1 MTKHLEIAS
10 TMALAY
16 RFSGF
21 ELDCRTRDLRRGHRS
36 IAMPA
41 RCFECLHHLILMRER
56 AVSRDELAQAVFGR
70 TNVSDAQLGQV
81 VLRARRVLGDDGHKQ
96 NFIRTV
102 PRYGFRWLAEVEEIE
117 TSSEPLA
124 TLPPTMSASPQRH
137 VQYQSV
143 SVALLVVAAA
153 TWALL
158 EEVPFT
164 PPLET
169 VEQALVESQEDFVAG
184 HNQHGLVALDHM
196 LEAQGSRLDARGRA
210 RALVQRGRFEIRL
223 GRHADAERDF
233 SNAILLLDAE
243 ADPVL
248 LGRAYNARGVAQ
260 SALGLFGGARQ
271 DFGRARKLLARKGEL
286 RSVGWVDSNLGMLR
300 RLSVG
305 PRDSQAAGGGVSDDA
320 HHHPVE
326 PTQDPIE
333 ELDTFLGDATGEGL
347 FGRSRH
353 LAAEVELAAH
363 NREQLEWPQAQ
374 RHAARAW
381 ALRSEAR
388 AAEERSALFVSVAK
402 TLLGSGRLR
411 DARALLADSSGLTH
425 DDGHLDALRAEL
437 AWRSGDS
444 ATALAFADRA
454 LSSAIPDTEPA
465 ELLRMQRQRLEL
477 VSATDAPSR
486 GRITAPPR
494 EDESVDAWLVRALA
508 AQSHGLALDAGT
520 AYRQAVS
527 RAEEDHS
534 PAQVVAVAK
543 SYLPWLIDQRAF
555 AQAREL
561 VDRLDGWTAHDYD
574 AALVVLSAAQAT
586 GDWQRARAAALNAR
600 RLAGERWRPILPDA
614 SLTRPGPSG
623 SRLPSPIH

>member
-10 TMALAY
+10 TMPLAY

-96 NFIRTV
+96 SFIRTV

-117 TSSEPLA
+117 TSSEPLP
-124 TLPPTMSASPQRH
+124 TLPPKMSASPQRH

-143 SVALLVVAAA
+143 SIAVLVVAAA
-153 TWALL
+153 AWVLFGK
-158 EEVPFT
+158 VPFT

-169 VEQALVESQEDFVAG
+169 VEQALVESQEDFAAG
-184 HNQHGLVALDHM
+184 RNQHGLVVLDHM
-196 LEAQGSRLDARGRA
+196 LEAQGSRLDVRGRA

-233 SNAILLLDAE
+233 SSAILLLDAE

-248 LGRAYNARGVAQ
+248 LGRAYNGRGVAQ
-260 SALGLFGGARQ
+260 SALGMVGRARQ
-271 DFGRARKLLARKGEL
+271 DFGRARVLLTRKGEL
-286 RSVGWVDSNLGMLR
+286 RSVAWVDSNLGMLR
-300 RLSVG
+300 RRSVG
-305 PRDSQAAGGGVSDDA
+305 LRDSQGAGDGVSGA
-320 HHHPVE
+320 HPLPVE

-333 ELDTFLGDATGEGL
+333 ELDTFLGDASGEGL
-347 FGRSRH
+347 SGRIRH
-353 LAAEVELAAH
+353 LATEVELAAH

-381 ALRSEAR
+381 ALRSETR
-388 AAEERSALFVSVAK
+388 AAEERSALVVGVAK

-425 DDGHLDALRAEL
+425 DDGRLDALRAEL

-454 LSSAIPDTEPA
+454 LSSATPDTEPA

-477 VSATDAPSR
+477 VSATDAPLR

-494 EDESVDAWLVRALA
+494 EDESVDAWVVRALA

-520 AYRQAVS
+520 AYRQALA

-555 AQAREL
+555 AQTREL
-561 VDRLDGWTAHDYD
+561 VDRLSGWTAHDYD

-623 SRLPSPIH
+623 SRLPSAIH